1 MTNGKRKVVITM
13 TRDNASPYYTHRSKG
28 YVEMRQQQAAA
39 FKKQKRMKKM
49 LPTELAARK
58 DELRKRLT
66 SV

>member
-1 MTNGKRKVVITM
+1 M